1 MPKSLHK
8 LEKHKAG
15 KAIRIVVQF
24 CHDAYPDA
32 VSDYEAVLNY
42 EDSLCRELTLFRSA
56 GISIDPDRLEFY
68 FLIKK
73 VRERVYRSS
82 VISDISDNSGKREGA
97 DYDQEGAEENAD

>member
-8 LEKHKAG
+8 IEKHKAG
-15 KAIRIVVQF
+15 KAVKIVVQF
-24 CHDAYPDA
+24 CRDAYPDA

-42 EDSLCRELTLFRSA
+42 EDALCRELTLFRSA

-82 VISDISDNSGKREGA
+82 VISDISDISDISEGSN
-97 DYDQEGAEENAD
+97 G